1 MRRSCYFVFGL
12 LLAIQLAGTQ
22 AIAAEDEYP
31 VPPEGDTEE
40 YYPDGGSTGISTL
53 SAGTLAVPYAAG
65 PVGPLLGT
73 LTIANGATLVMANQ
87 APNPPAGA
95 NVNTFNL
102 NTGGTLWMQ
111 FAASPTAPTPYI
123 NANTANLAGRLVVDL
138 ATTNGLYQNSY
149 SYQDI
154 IDANTRNG
162 TFSSVVMARPSALL
176 TPVAFTKG
184 TDFKP
189 ARRPDPMSIIHVDGW

>member
-1 MRRSCYFVFGL
+1 M
-12 LLAIQLAGTQ
+12 
-22 AIAAEDEYP
+22 
-31 VPPEGDTEE
+31 
-40 YYPDGGSTGISTL
+40 
-53 SAGTLAVPYAAG
+53 PYAAG

-73 LTIANGATLVMANQ
+73 LTVANGATLVMANQ

-138 ATTNGLYQNSY
+138 ATTNGLYQNTY
-149 SYQDI
+149 NYQDI

-162 TFSSVVMARPSALL
+162 TFSSVVMARPSAR
-176 TPVAFTKG
+176 TPSSTITDRMDDFTM
-184 TDFKP
+184 D
-189 ARRPDPMSIIHVDGW
+189 SIIAATYSPQSSNRSWKYSSARVFASRIASFRGFFS